1 MTPAEESQWLE
12 RRAAS
17 IGVRVGGPPLDAD
30 EERLVNALAR
40 MALELRKLRDGER
53 RRRGSRRADFLLAL
67 RDACHE
73 VNDSTRVLVA
83 SAYGMLSEDMHAYS
97 LPPHYT
103 EASHYDS
110 LISRQTSEHQRFAS
124 HVARYGGIEAWP
136 TEKYDGQ
143 IGDIPPDSD
152 ARTRAEFL
160 RRQPRSVRR
169 GLADSSRQ
177 QAAAHRQEA
186 ERQDRRAKR
195 IFRA

>member
-40 MALELRKLRDGER
+40 MALYLHKLRDGER
-53 RRRGSRRADFLLAL
+53 RRHGSRRADFLLAL
-67 RDACHE
+67 RDACRE
-73 VNDSTRVLVA
+73 DTDSTRVLVA
-83 SAYGMLSEDMHAYS
+83 SAYGMSSEDMHAYN
-97 LPPHYT
+97 LPPHYK
-103 EASHYDS
+103 AAADYDR
-110 LISRQTSEHQRFAS
+110 LIRRQTNERQRFAS
-124 HVARYGGIEAWP
+124 RVARYDGLVWWP
-136 TEKYDGQ
+136 SEKYDGQ
-143 IGDIPPDSD
+143 IGDIPADSD

-160 RRQPRSVRR
+160 RKQPRSVRR
-169 GLADSSRQ
+169 GLADSSRRH
-177 QAAAHRQEA
+177 AAAHRQEA